1 MVRLISVIL
10 LLAMLPRMLL
20 AMPDGNIV
28 CFANDH
34 IAVACHEP
42 VSASVCEESPASQP
56 FDVPLPD
63 PKDNE
68 ACIDVAAVSIDASST
83 HSATGL
89 ELAKFLTTLLPA
101 LVGVLEPT
109 PAVFLAA
116 ATLDGPPHSFCART
130 FCCSIALRC

>member
-28 CFANDH
+28 CFADDH
-34 IAVACHEP
+34 VAVACHEP
-42 VSASVCEESPASQP
+42 VSGSACDESASPRPSKVPA
-56 FDVPLPD
+56 PD
-63 PKDNE
+63 PSDND
-68 ACIDVAAVSIDASST
+68 ACVDVAAVSIDASST
-83 HSATGL
+83 QSATGV

-101 LVGVLEPT
+101 LIGVLVP
-109 PAVFLAA
+109 AA
-116 ATLDGPPHSFCART
+116 ATPVAAATFDELPHSFCART